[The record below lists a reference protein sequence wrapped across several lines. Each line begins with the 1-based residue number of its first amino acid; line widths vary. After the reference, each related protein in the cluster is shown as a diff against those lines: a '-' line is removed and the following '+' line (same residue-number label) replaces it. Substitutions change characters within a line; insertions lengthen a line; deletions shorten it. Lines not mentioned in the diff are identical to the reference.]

1 MHQRICVY
9 TRCSEKLC
17 FFSENFQCKISL
29 KPPENGQPITVESY
43 THILQTKVRQSNA
56 KKNNGEPC
64 MHTKWPLTRR
74 HCALFLE
81 RGEGWILRLH
91 DIGSGGGNGRE
102 GEGRGGGGKIPRG
115 GGVDVRKEGGE
126 GKMNKTCISTILI
139 VKGDTI
145 SHPELIRKISI

>member
-1 MHQRICVY
+1 MLARRPLQITLPVLMSTAFRSPCLRLVCRVKSMYHKAQLYASTNMRLYKVS
-9 TRCSEKLC
+9 RKLC
-17 FFSENFQCKISL
+17 LFPENFQCKISL
-29 KPPENGQPITVESY
+29 KPPENGQPITVEFY

-91 DIGSGGGNGRE
+91 DIGSGGGIGRE
-102 GEGRGGGGKIPRG
+102 GE
-115 GGVDVRKEGGE
+115 EGGRFPE
-126 GKMNKTCISTILI
+126 GE
-139 VKGDTI
+139 
-145 SHPELIRKISI
+145 ELT